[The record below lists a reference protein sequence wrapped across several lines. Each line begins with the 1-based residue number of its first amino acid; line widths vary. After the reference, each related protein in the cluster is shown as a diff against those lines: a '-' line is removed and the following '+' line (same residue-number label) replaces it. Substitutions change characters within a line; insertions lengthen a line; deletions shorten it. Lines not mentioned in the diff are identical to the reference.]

1 MFGSLI
7 FSKNSDEIEL
17 VSAKRQG
24 YFTRYLVK
32 LQLDKNKN
40 APSRNCLAQLYVDDL
55 VVDIKMTSSVFVW
68 GHSITMWTRWG
79 VHCAVVELNT
89 RPNPLII
96 SKFLQF
102 RTFWSQ
108 TKALFIIRCTLSVES
123 WFKTFRV
130 QKWPYWVQNFEF
142 LLHKITNF
150 QGISGC

>member
-1 MFGSLI
+1 MLQTQLMCSLRI
-7 FSKNSDEIEL
+7 SYQLWATFELCFFICPFFFRRCFRCLRFRAKSIEKKKRGKNC
-17 VSAKRQG
+17 R
-24 YFTRYLVK
+24 
-32 LQLDKNKN
+32 
-40 APSRNCLAQLYVDDL
+40 CC
-55 VVDIKMTSSVFVW
+55 
-68 GHSITMWTRWG
+68 
-79 VHCAVVELNT
+79 HCTVVELNT

-102 RTFWSQ
+102 RTFWLQ

-150 QGISGC
+150 WGISGCQWTMSSGLFAKKSHTKLFCSC

>member
-1 MFGSLI
+1 MCSIKFPGPLKCSMLFFTKFLTVASLTNYGKNLENFPGSL
-7 FSKNSDEIEL
+7 KYD
-17 VSAKRQG
+17 AK
-24 YFTRYLVK
+24 
-32 LQLDKNKN
+32 
-40 APSRNCLAQLYVDDL
+40 
-55 VVDIKMTSSVFVW
+55 
-68 GHSITMWTRWG
+68 
-79 VHCAVVELNT
+79 HCTVVELST

-150 QGISGC
+150 RGISGCQWTMPYGLFDKKSGKK

>member
-1 MFGSLI
+1 MFGDMFLW
-7 FSKNSDEIEL
+7 L
-17 VSAKRQG
+17 VANLKQGVIYFIKQALPPNKSARSVLHSP
-24 YFTRYLVK
+24 LVQT
-32 LQLDKNKN
+32 LE
-40 APSRNCLAQLYVDDL
+40 C
-55 VVDIKMTSSVFVW
+55 T
-68 GHSITMWTRWG
+68 
-79 VHCAVVELNT
+79 VVELNT

-150 QGISGC
+150 RGISGCQWTMPSGLFAKKSHTKLFCSCQLLLVNSKMMLEVP

>member
-1 MFGSLI
+1 MDKDTKLRPFEFLPAFWRNSARQHNRNFVLLLI
-7 FSKNSDEIEL
+7 IQVMSTQMAQCLNLI
-17 VSAKRQG
+17 
-24 YFTRYLVK
+24 
-32 LQLDKNKN
+32 LD
-40 APSRNCLAQLYVDDL
+40 
-55 VVDIKMTSSVFVW
+55 
-68 GHSITMWTRWG
+68 
-79 VHCAVVELNT
+79 
-89 RPNPLII
+89 PLII

-150 QGISGC
+150 RGISGWQWTMPNGWFAKKNHSKFFCSC